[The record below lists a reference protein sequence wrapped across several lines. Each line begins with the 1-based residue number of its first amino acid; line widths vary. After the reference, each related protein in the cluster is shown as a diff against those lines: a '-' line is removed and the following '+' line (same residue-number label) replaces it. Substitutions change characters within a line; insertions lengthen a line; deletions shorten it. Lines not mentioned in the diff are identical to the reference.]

1 MPEAVGAAESTA
13 LRTLEELNKR
23 KPGNEL
29 GQEQFL
35 KILMTQLA
43 NQNPMEPVNDTEFIA
58 QLAQFS
64 SLEQLQSLNE
74 KMDMEN
80 TRNLVGKYVYVEV
93 KNASGQTEWLT
104 GKVEGVL
111 KVDGVDHVVI
121 GGELYPTSKVVGV
134 LDSDLFEA
142 EDTHAED
149 LLSVTSTSLIGKTIT
164 AAYLGEDGASA
175 TLTGVVEKIVIRNGM
190 VYALVEGRE
199 IPVSD
204 IEEISL

>member
-1 MPEAVGAAESTA
+1 MPEAVIGASGVP
-13 LRTLEELNKR
+13 LRTLEEMNKR
-23 KPGNEL
+23 KPTTEL

-74 KMDMEN
+74 KMGTEN
-80 TRNLVGKYVYVEV
+80 VRNLVGKYVYVEV
-93 KNASGQTEWLT
+93 QGPNGTEWLP
-104 GKVEGVL
+104 GKVDGVV
-111 KVDGVDHVVI
+111 KVDGVDHVI
-121 GGELYPTSKVVGV
+121 IEGELYPASKVVGV
-134 LDSDLFEA
+134 LDSDLFET
-142 EDTHAED
+142 EDTQAQD
-149 LLSVTSTSLIGKTIT
+149 MLSVSSTSLIGKTIT